1 MTMKKMIVS
10 GLILILLLV
19 VGCEQTIQDSEVTP
33 VSNEEAEID
42 DSFNELN
49 DLDALDEELDL
60 DFDEIEGYLE

>member
-1 MTMKKMIVS
+1 MKKMIVS